1 MSNIPSEIERFGK
14 DLAADEALLDELKK
28 VGTDHAAIVAFANAK
43 GYQFSL
49 EDVKGLENLAGQE
62 LSEEDLEKV
71 AGGAF
76 NIIAGGVKMFFGDN
90 RIFIWW

>member
-43 GYQFSL
+43 GYQFTV
-49 EDVKGLENLAGQE
+49 EDVKGLENLASYE
-62 LSEEDLEKV
+62 LSEEELEKV
-71 AGGAF
+71 AGG
-76 NIIAGGVKMFFGDN
+76 IWTVIGGGVHMILGDN
-90 RIFIWW
+90 NFFLWW